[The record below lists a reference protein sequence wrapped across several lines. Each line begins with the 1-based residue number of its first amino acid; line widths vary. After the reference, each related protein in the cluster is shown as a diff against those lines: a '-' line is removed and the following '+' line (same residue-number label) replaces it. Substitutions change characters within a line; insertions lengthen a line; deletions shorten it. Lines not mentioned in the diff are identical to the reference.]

1 MFSLRSI
8 ANKSVKGLGYSVI
21 LKKLEYFQRLTLQNL
36 LRQIFNIDVSS
47 QMLKVLEMLAYPMA
61 V

>member
-8 ANKSVKGLGYSVI
+8 ANTSVKGLEYSVI
-21 LKKLEYFQRLTLQNL
+21 LNKLEYFQRLTLQNL